1 MGASQYNFTIEQGSS
16 FKMSLIYKDSN
27 GDPIDI
33 TNWCARLTWRTSA
46 NATQIFNSSNIDKS
60 IYNFNIE
67 GSLGKINLLFPA
79 STTNGFDFNTAKYDL
94 ELQSDTD
101 HYNQGGKYTIRLL
114 YGTVTINKRY
124 SKAEDVLGCNET

>member
-33 TNWCARLTWRTSA
+33 TGWCARLVWKTSS
-46 NATQIFNSSNIDKS
+46 NTTQVFSSDNIDKS
-60 IYNFNIE
+60 IYNFNLE

-79 STTNGFDFNTAKYDL
+79 STTNDFAFNTAKYDL
-94 ELQSDTD
+94 ELQSDED

-114 YGTVTINKRY
+114 YGTVTIQKRF
-124 SKAEDVLGCNET
+124 SKSDSALECNE